1 MDQISIILAA
11 LTSGAA
17 VGLKE
22 STSLVL
28 KDSYNGLK
36 TLIQRKFSGKPELA
50 TALSL
55 YMDDPLTYEKPLK
68 EALAKVEIENDRT
81 VIEAAQRL
89 LTLTQTQ
96 QSSTGKYNTQIT
108 GNVHGYAQGDYQQI
122 DMHFGERK
130 DCYSDE

>member
-11 LTSGAA
+11 LASGAA
-17 VGLKE
+17 AGLKD
-22 STSLVL
+22 SASLAL

-36 TLIQRKFSGKPELA
+36 ALIQRKFAGKSESE

-55 YMDDPLTYEKPLK
+55 YVDDPFTYEKPLR
-68 EALAKVEIENDRT
+68 EALAEVQIEHDQT

-89 LTLTQTQ
+89 LTLTQSQ

-108 GNVHGYAQGDYQQI
+108 GNIQGYAQGDCQRV
-122 DMHFGERK
+122 DMHFTEHK
-130 DCYSDE
+130 D